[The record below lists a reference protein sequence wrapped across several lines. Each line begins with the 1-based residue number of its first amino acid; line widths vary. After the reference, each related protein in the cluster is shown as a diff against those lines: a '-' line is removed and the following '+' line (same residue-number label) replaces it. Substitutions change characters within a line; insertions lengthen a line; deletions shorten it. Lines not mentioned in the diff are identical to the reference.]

1 MESSISQ
8 EPAKSLGRRTTKLD
22 ELKRIKER
30 NQEYKQEQEYLEL
43 LKLQHGDQFQIK
55 DLNKQQK
62 LKLSKLNWMYDDVPF
77 EGNEKVE
84 ENSSGFIES
93 NVEFTDGKSKLR
105 IY

>member
-1 MESSISQ
+1 MAGDLNLKKSWN
-8 EPAKSLGRRTTKLD
+8 PALVKNQQKVWEEEQQKLD

-62 LKLSKLNWMYDDVPF
+62 LKISKLNWMYDDVPF

-93 NVEFTDGKSKLR
+93 NV
-105 IY
+105 